1 MFEICV
7 GYLILGVLL
16 GLGIAI
22 FSYKISNMN
31 TKEGTPSA
39 SDNTRSSKLLCYCCG
54 DELPI
59 EGNVYHDHGVFVCS
73 ECSAK

>member
-1 MFEICV
+1 LFEICV

-39 SDNTRSSKLLCYCCG
+39 SHNSRSMPCEHIGTFMPISNIAKCEKCG
-54 DELPI
+54 I
-59 EGNVYHDHGVFVCS
+59 TMYV
-73 ECSAK
+73 K